1 MKSLFFKVTKEN
13 NIWNEL
19 SITVLRLYVGFA
31 MAFAHGF
38 GKIPPPERLIEG
50 VTGMGFPMPAVFAWA
65 AALSE
70 FLGGILL
77 AIGLFTRPSA
87 FFLGFTMCV
96 AGFVAH
102 GQDPFDKKELA
113 LFYAASCLVFL
124 FRGASGF
131 SVDRFFVGKK
141 KK

>member
-1 MKSLFFKVTKEN
+1 MKALFFKVTKEN

-31 MAFAHGF
+31 MAFGHGL
-38 GKIPPPERLIEG
+38 GKIPPSDRLIEG
-50 VTGMGFPMPAVFAWA
+50 VTGMGFPMPVAFAWA
-65 AALSE
+65 AALAE

-77 AIGLFTRPSA
+77 AVGLLTRPSA

-102 GQDPFDKKELA
+102 AQDPFDRKELA
-113 LFYAASCLVFL
+113 LFYAACCLVFL
-124 FRGASGF
+124 FRGASGL
-131 SVDRFFVGKK
+131 SIDRFFVGKK